1 MDTQAILQEV
11 FHPREVSAGE
21 SVMEFARQRQGI
33 VVAVSLLV
41 AFLALAGLHQFVTMR
56 NAKAVTGSPAVP
68 LTEITDVAK
77 QQNEAA
83 PVPMPELDFPY
94 EGRPQAMRTFIVE
107 PGAVA
112 PTPAAAIPMGA
123 AAAPA
128 QAAQP
133 FRLPTAAEAAAAAR
147 RPVTP
152 AAPTRTVPQ
161 QQPQTQPAQPPRR
174 TPQSR

>member
-11 FHPREVSAGE
+11 FHPREVSTGE

-33 VVAVSLLV
+33 VVAVSLLA
-41 AFLALAGLHQFVTMR
+41 AFLLLAGLHQFVTMR
-56 NAKAVTGSPAVP
+56 NARAVTGSPAVP

-94 EGRPQAMRTFIVE
+94 EGRPQALRTFIVE

-112 PTPAAAIPMGA
+112 PAAATAPLMGA
-123 AAAPA
+123 AAARPQPA
-128 QAAQP
+128 VQP

-152 AAPTRTVPQ
+152 PSQPRTATP
-161 QQPQTQPAQPPRR
+161 PQPAQPPLR